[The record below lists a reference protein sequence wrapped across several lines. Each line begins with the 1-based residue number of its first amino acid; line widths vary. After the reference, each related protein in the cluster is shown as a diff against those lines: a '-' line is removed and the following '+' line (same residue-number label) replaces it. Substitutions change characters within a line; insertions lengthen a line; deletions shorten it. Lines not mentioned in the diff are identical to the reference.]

1 MQLWRLTSPKIRS
14 LQAGDPGRADV
25 SVQVQRLGKLECAFK
40 GSQAEG
46 APSSSDLLF

>member
-25 SVQVQRLGKLECAFK
+25 SVQVQRLEKLECAFK
-40 GSQAEG
+40 GSQAG